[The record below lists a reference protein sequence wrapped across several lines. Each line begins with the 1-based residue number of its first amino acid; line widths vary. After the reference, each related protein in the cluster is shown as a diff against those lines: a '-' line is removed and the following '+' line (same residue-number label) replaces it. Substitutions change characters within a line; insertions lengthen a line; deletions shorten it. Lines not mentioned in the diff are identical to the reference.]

1 MENKSIE
8 KESNL
13 KEFFKR
19 ENETLEYVRELLKER
34 MQAKVKVLNEAE
46 IIIKE
51 LEYQYNLLGDIIR
64 ENKNRLE
71 ESKQW
76 EKEFMILRM
85 KI

>member
-1 MENKSIE
+1 MEKQSIE
-8 KESNL
+8 QESNL
-13 KEFFKR
+13 KEFLER

-71 ESKQW
+71 ESK
-76 EKEFMILRM
+76 
-85 KI
+85 